1 MIPVPAV
8 MGGRASTTGTPSAVP
23 VSQGGGAAPVTQVR
37 NHYCTVLPMSFK
49 EESNRLL
56 WSICSIGFLLL
67 ICFVNV
73 GSKLIILYFSC
84 QPRTARVTLTRVRM
98 EGPVLEGVMPT
109 PASARMAGRG
119 PHVLTVRH
127 HILNYIQVIIIN

>member
-1 MIPVPAV
+1 

-23 VSQGGGAAPVTQVR
+23 VSQGGGAAPVT
-37 NHYCTVLPMSFK
+37 
-49 EESNRLL
+49 
-56 WSICSIGFLLL
+56 
-67 ICFVNV
+67 
-73 GSKLIILYFSC
+73 

-119 PHVLTVRH
+119 PHVLTMQMTA
-127 HILNYIQVIIIN
+127 ILNPAITVVSVWMA